1 MADDDDLAFDF
12 EASLAPADEPEP
24 EAAPPPDVTAE
35 EVGQQPANFIK
46 NYRQT
51 VCTYW
56 LRGLCMK
63 GDSCGFLHK
72 FDPQKMP
79 VCRSL
84 IKTGRCDDL
93 DCPYKH
99 SLDDVKECNMYKLGL
114 CIYGPTCRYKHTKQP
129 GALCAVCCVLC
140 VYTGAFLLNTSWGFE
155 RTPIPKLTPH
165 SETHSTNPLSILT
178 TKQQNN

>member
-129 GALCAVCCVLC
+129 GALVW
-140 VYTGAFLLNTSWGFE
+140 LLV
-155 RTPIPKLTPH
+155 
-165 SETHSTNPLSILT
+165 
-178 TKQQNN
+178 